1 MSHER
6 ITSPTNP
13 RVKALVRL
21 RKRSER
27 TETERF
33 LIEGFRE
40 VTRAVDAGIDL
51 PELYFCPEMFLG
63 GTETALLERSAAAG
77 SRLVELAPA
86 AFRKVTYR
94 DRPEG
99 LLAVGKPFPTGLDAL
114 DLPADPL
121 VLVVESI
128 EKPGNLGTML
138 RTADAAG
145 ADAVIVCDP
154 TTDPFNPNVVRA
166 SLGCL
171 FIVPLAV
178 TSTASTMSFCRN
190 RSIVTYAA
198 TPSAGTLHWEVDYRG
213 AAALVVGSEQFGL
226 TEAWLSG
233 ADRRIRIPMYGSAD
247 SLNAAM
253 AAGVLLY
260 EAVRRRR
267 GLNGQAGAREPGI

>member
-1 MSHER
+1 VAEP
-6 ITSPTNP
+6 ITSLTNA
-13 RVKALVRL
+13 RVKQLVKL
-21 RKRSER
+21 RNRRARDESGS
-27 TETERF
+27 F

-40 VTRAVDAGIDL
+40 LTRAVDGGISIR
-51 PELYFCPEMFLG
+51 ELYFCPELFLG
-63 GTETALLERSAAAG
+63 ANEPPLIDRSVAAGAEAIELGTE
-77 SRLVELAPA
+77 
-86 AFRKVTYR
+86 AFRKVSYR

-99 LLAVGKPFPTGLDAL
+99 LVGLADQFPTGLDVL
-114 DLPADPL
+114 SLSESPL

-178 TSTASTMSFCRN
+178 ASTSDTLAWLAERGIRAF
-190 RSIVTYAA
+190 A
-198 TPSAGTLHWEVDYRG
+198 TSPAGSTLPWHTDLTAPSAI
-213 AAALVVGSEQFGL
+213 AVGSEQYGL
-226 TEAWLSG
+226 SEEWLRHSEEQ
-233 ADRRIRIPMYGSAD
+233 IRIPMSGEID

-253 AAGVLLY
+253 AAGVVLF
-260 EAVRRRR
+260 EAVRQRT
-267 GLNGQAGAREPGI
+267 I